1 MRRTMMK
8 SKIHRATV
16 TGADVDYVGSITLDP
31 ELMRLADMR
40 EFEQVHVLDIT
51 NGARFETY
59 VMTGT
64 TGDVILN
71 GAAARLVAPGDRV
84 IVITYADYEDA
95 ELAAFEPKIVH
106 VDECNRPIPAEQA
119 VQRAGSNLVW
129 MRTGG
134 EPAMPA
140 HLAP

>member
-16 TGADVDYVGSITLDP
+16 TGADVNYVGSITLDP
-31 ELMRLADMR
+31 ELMRQADVR
-40 EFEQVHVLDIT
+40 EFEQAHVLDID

-59 VMTGT
+59 AMAGS

-71 GAAARLVAPGDRV
+71 GAAARLVEPDHRV
-84 IVITYADYEDA
+84 IVITYADYEEN
-95 ELAAFEPKIVH
+95 ELDTYEPRIVH
-106 VDECNRPIPAEQA
+106 VDERNRPISAEQA

-129 MRTGG
+129 MRT
-134 EPAMPA
+134 
-140 HLAP
+140 